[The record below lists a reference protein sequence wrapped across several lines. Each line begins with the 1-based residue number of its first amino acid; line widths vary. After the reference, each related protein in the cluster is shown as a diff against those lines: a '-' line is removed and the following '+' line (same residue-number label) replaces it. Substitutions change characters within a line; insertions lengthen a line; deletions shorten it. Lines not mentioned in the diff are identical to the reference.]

1 MKLGAWTLRLP
12 VTAEANYNGIMRW
25 TVKRF
30 GAAQA
35 ASHGAPVGETLAG
48 LERGLAVAGTRQ
60 REEIGAG
67 LRTLHVGRPGRHIIL
82 FRIASE
88 PDRTIDVSRIL
99 HGAIDLARHV
109 ER

>member
-1 MKLGAWTLRLP
+1 VTLGTWTVRLSI
-12 VTAEANYNGIMRW
+12 TAEADYDEIVRW

-35 ASHGAPVGETLAG
+35 VSYGALVGETLAR
-48 LERGLAVAGTRQ
+48 LERGPAAAGTRQ

-67 LRTLHVGRPGRHIIL
+67 LRTLHVGRHGPQIIL

-88 PDRTIDVSRIL
+88 PHEPSTCYGLCTTR
-99 HGAIDLARHV
+99 
-109 ER
+109 